1 MCRHLIGRLIKYKFT
16 AMEQK
21 KDIEFPDCWE
31 ELHPLEWMHL
41 LKNREKLMRKPGI
54 SLLDVKREFCAYVLN
69 NRGYR
74 ITGKDDLILIDR
86 LADTLDW
93 MWQVDESTGDD
104 GTTVLTAQLTY
115 DSTENLLPVW
125 RYLQGPASHGAD
137 LTFGEFRHAA
147 AAMNKYNAGQDP
159 ADLQALCAILY
170 RKPVIE
176 KGCKIRE
183 PFRPQYMGRYMGL
196 VRDMPERVQWGIY
209 AWFAY
214 FCNYLF
220 IGTFIIDGLELCF
233 APVFE
238 RHRKSQD
245 EQPGIIQN
253 LGMNSVLYSVAESG
267 VFGNVDATDDTLL
280 LRVMMKLL
288 DDKQRADEM
297 MRNLKR

>member
-1 MCRHLIGRLIKYKFT
+1 MCRRLIGRLIKYKIT
-16 AMEQK
+16 AMKQK

-31 ELHPLEWMHL
+31 ELKPLEWLHL
-41 LKNREKLMRKPGI
+41 LKNRDKLMRKTGI
-54 SLLDVKREFCAYVLN
+54 SLLDVKREFCAYVLK

-74 ITGKDDLILIDR
+74 IRGIDDLIMIDR

-93 MWQVDESTGDD
+93 MWLVEESTGDD
-104 GTTVLTAQLTY
+104 GTIVLSAQITY
-115 DSTENLLPVW
+115 DSTVNLLPTW

-147 AAMNKYNAGQDP
+147 VALNKYNAEQDP
-159 ADLQALCAILY
+159 SDLRALCAILY
-170 RKPVIE
+170 RPPIE
-176 KGCKIRE
+176 ENGCKLRE

-196 VRDMPERVQWGIY
+196 VRDMPEWVQWGIY

-238 RHRKSQD
+238 RHRKSPD

-267 VFGNVDATDDTLL
+267 IFGNVDATDDTLL

>member
-1 MCRHLIGRLIKYKFT
+1 MCRRLTVRLIKYK
-16 AMEQK
+16 AMKQK

-31 ELHPLEWMHL
+31 EVKPLEWLHL
-41 LKNREKLMRKPGI
+41 LKIRDKLMKKSGI
-54 SLLDVKREFCAYVLN
+54 SLRDVKRDWCAYVLK

-74 ITGKDDLILIDR
+74 LGGVDDMLMVDG

-93 MWQVDESTGDD
+93 MWMIGEDTGLD
-104 GTTVLTAQLTY
+104 GVTVTEAQLTY
-115 DSTENLLPVW
+115 DCTVNLLPKW

-137 LTFGEFRHAA
+137 LTFGEFRQAA
-147 AAMNKYNAGQDP
+147 AVMNQYNAGQNP
-159 ADLQALCAILY
+159 ADLRALCAILY
-170 RKPVIE
+170 RKPVKE
-176 KGCKIRE
+176 KGCALRE

-196 VRDMPERVQWGIY
+196 VRDMPEWIQWGIY

-220 IGTFIIDGLELCF
+220 IGTFIIEGVEVCF

-238 RHRKSQD
+238 RHRKSP
-245 EQPGIIQN
+245 EAQPGIIQN

-267 VFGNVDATDDTLL
+267 VFGNVDATDDTQL

-297 MRNLKR
+297 MRNLKK